1 MLSTLELRH
10 LIESAFLPLSCECRV
25 DQGGSLQIKIFE
37 PVSGYVEVVVTG
49 IPIAQLNSC
58 QAIAK
63 LIEDIR
69 GEIKEVQERVR
80 NT

>member
-25 DQGGSLQIKIFE
+25 NQGGSLQIKIFE
-37 PVSGYVEVVVTG
+37 PVSGYVEFVVTG

-69 GEIKEVQERVR
+69 GEIKEVQGLVV
-80 NT
+80 